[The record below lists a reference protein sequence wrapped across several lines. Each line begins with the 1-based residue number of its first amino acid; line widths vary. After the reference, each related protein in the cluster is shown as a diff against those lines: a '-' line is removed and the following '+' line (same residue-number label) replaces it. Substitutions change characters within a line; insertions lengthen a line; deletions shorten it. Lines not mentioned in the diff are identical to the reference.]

1 MKLEVKGRDDAK
13 WKLER
18 GVRGIYT
25 VWGVVDSRTKMTGTS
40 KENDQK
46 DPFT

>member
-1 MKLEVKGRDDAK
+1 VEVG
-13 WKLER
+13 E
-18 GVRGIYT
+18 GGEGNIHCS
-25 VWGVVDSRTKMTGTS
+25 GVVDSRTKMTGTS

>member
-1 MKLEVKGRDDAK
+1 MEEGLVKLEVKGRDDAK

-25 VWGVVDSRTKMTGTS
+25 VVGLWIPALK
-40 KENDQK
+40 
-46 DPFT
+46 